1 MRGALRRAFD
11 AYLGVI
17 QRAALPRL
25 VDADH
30 EQRRLNLLRL
40 YVGLVALVRTALIV
54 YAARFYF
61 VDRTTG
67 AWWRCTSPNRDQSGA
82 DTPGGL
88 QAAGQHRVRARQ
100 HAPVRGAG
108 CGTH

>member
-1 MRGALRRAFD
+1 MRRALRRAFD

-30 EQRRLNLLRL
+30 EQRRLNLLRI

-61 VDRTTG
+61 VDPTAG
-67 AWWRCTSPNRDQSGA
+67 ALP
-82 DTPGGL
+82 
-88 QAAGQHRVRARQ
+88 
-100 HAPVRGAG
+100 APFVLWSVVELALLGMFTLG
-108 CGTH
+108 I